1 MAKIYGL
8 FGAMTGKLA
17 DTVMS
22 VRNGEQLAR
31 KYQPVVYN
39 PSTPAQVAQRAKL
52 KLMSQM
58 SAVMAPYIAI
68 PRVGSVSSRNLFTKL
83 NFPATTYSDNTADIT
98 LANVK
103 LTKSVVALPN
113 ISATRAGEE
122 LNLGLS
128 TSEVD
133 VNRVVYVAFV
143 KTNGELR
150 AAGSVVATE
159 KGTPSTPWIA
169 TLNIASRDE
178 CVVYAY
184 GVRDNT
190 EAARVRFGEMQAV
203 TAETVA
209 KLIVTRTLLESDV
222 TLTDTVA
229 QTFAAVQGRDI
240 DPEPET
246 KKVKKD

>member
-8 FGAMTGKLA
+8 FGTLTGKLA

-31 KYQPVVYN
+31 KYQPIVFN

-52 KLMSQM
+52 KLMSQL

-83 NFPATTYSDNTADIT
+83 NFPATTYNDNTADIT

-103 LTKSVVALPN
+103 ITKSVVALPA
-113 ISATRAGEE
+113 ISATRDGEV
-122 LNLGLS
+122 LSLGLA

-159 KGTPSTPWIA
+159 KGTPSSPWVA
-169 TLNIASRDE
+169 TMNIASRDE

-190 EAARVRFGEMQAV
+190 EAARVRFGEMQAI

-209 KLIVTRTLLESDV
+209 KLIVARTLLESDV

-229 QTFAAVQGRDI
+229 QTFAAVSNREEDT
-240 DPEPET
+240 ENET
-246 KKVKKD
+246 KKRK